1 MTALTFSSL
10 GLDNW
15 LTQQIENVG
24 LKEPTPV
31 QQNCIPPIL
40 QGTIIE
46 QRNSLLFKCSQ
57 VKIVLDVPRLEVE
70 KQQPLPCL
78 YCRD

>member
-1 MTALTFSSL
+1 MQLITVYSVYYHQEMTALTFSSL

-24 LKEPTPV
+24 LKEPTLV

-40 QGTIIE
+40 QGIYYSHRTKGVAFYLNVH
-46 QRNSLLFKCSQ
+46 R
-57 VKIVLDVPRLEVE
+57 
-70 KQQPLPCL
+70 
-78 YCRD
+78 

>member
-46 QRNSLLFKCSQ
+46 QRNSLLFKCS
-57 VKIVLDVPRLEVE
+57 
-70 KQQPLPCL
+70 
-78 YCRD
+78 

>member
-24 LKEPTPV
+24 LKEPTLV
-31 QQNCIPPIL
+31 QQNCIPLIL
-40 QGTIIE
+40 QGISYRTKGVAFYLNIH
-46 QRNSLLFKCSQ
+46 R
-57 VKIVLDVPRLEVE
+57 
-70 KQQPLPCL
+70 
-78 YCRD
+78 

>member
-24 LKEPTPV
+24 LKEPTLV

-40 QGTIIE
+40 QGIYRTKGVAFYLNIH
-46 QRNSLLFKCSQ
+46 R
-57 VKIVLDVPRLEVE
+57 
-70 KQQPLPCL
+70 
-78 YCRD
+78 